1 MPAARAEMMVK
12 RILSL
17 ANELDLTLRIQMVSI
32 KKEIE
37 LKTQIF

>member
-12 RILSL
+12 RILFL